1 VASDDGQVKATAAF
15 PDGGDE
21 GVAVG
26 ETGGVLL
33 PPPPPP
39 HETSG
44 TTNSAT
50 VSAAPKRA
58 SEIKVEPPYC
68 R

>member
-1 VASDDGQVKATAAF
+1 VKATAEF
-15 PDGGDE
+15 DD

-26 ETGGVLL
+26 ETGGVLLL

-44 TTNSAT
+44 TVNSAT
-50 VSAAPKRA
+50 VNAAPKRA